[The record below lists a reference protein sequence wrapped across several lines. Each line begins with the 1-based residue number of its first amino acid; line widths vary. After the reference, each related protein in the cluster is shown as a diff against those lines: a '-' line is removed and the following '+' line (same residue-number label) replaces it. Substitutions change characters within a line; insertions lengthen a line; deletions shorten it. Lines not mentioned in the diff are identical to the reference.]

1 MANFFWDRDGSHFKR
16 DIQINKPTKQKKS
29 RRHAPMPL
37 LLPGALVLVWVV
49 GRFAFAVLD
58 VCAPAARR

>member
-1 MANFFWDRDGSHFKR
+1 
-16 DIQINKPTKQKKS
+16 
-29 RRHAPMPL
+29 MPL

-49 GRFAFAVLD
+49 DRFAFAVLD